1 MRQRLL
7 DAGIDVD
14 TGISR
19 FMGNEGLFLKFLG
32 KFLQDTNFAG
42 LTEAINKKDCGEAFR
57 YAHTLKG
64 VCGNLSMDELYKLV
78 SVQTE
83 SFRER
88 NFQEGAD
95 MMEKISAVYGRI
107 KEAIEETLL
116 ELRTAE

>member
-1 MRQRLL
+1 MRQRLM
-7 DAGIDVD
+7 DAGINVD

-42 LTEAINKKDCGEAFR
+42 LAEAVKDVEEAFR
-57 YAHTLKG
+57 CAHTLKG

-83 SFRER
+83 FFREG
-88 NFQEGAD
+88 NIQEGAD
-95 MMEKISAVYGRI
+95 MMEKVSAVYGRV
-107 KEAIEETLL
+107 KEAIEETLP
-116 ELRTAE
+116 

>member
-1 MRQRLL
+1 MRQRLM
-7 DAGIDVD
+7 DAGINVD

-42 LTEAINKKDCGEAFR
+42 LAEAVKKQDVEEAFR
-57 YAHTLKG
+57 CAHTLKG

-83 SFRER
+83 FFREGNPGDNR
-88 NFQEGAD
+88 
-95 MMEKISAVYGRI
+95 
-107 KEAIEETLL
+107 
-116 ELRTAE
+116 RTNRRKCAAGTEICESHKPDSGTDGDGG

>member
-1 MRQRLL
+1 MRQRLM
-7 DAGIDVD
+7 DAGINVD

-42 LTEAINKKDCGEAFR
+42 LAEAVKKQDVEEAFHC
-57 YAHTLKG
+57 AHTLKG

-83 SFRER
+83 FFREG
-88 NFQEGAD
+88 NIQEGAD
-95 MMEKISAVYGRI
+95 MMEKVSAVYGRV
-107 KEAIEETLL
+107 KEAIEETLP
-116 ELRTAE
+116 

>member
-1 MRQRLL
+1 MRQRLM
-7 DAGIDVD
+7 DAGINVD
-14 TGISR
+14 TGIGR

-42 LTEAINKKDCGEAFR
+42 LTEAVKKQDVEEAFR

-83 SFRER
+83 FFREG

-95 MMEKISAVYGRI
+95 MMEKVSAVYSRI
-107 KEAIEETLL
+107 KEAIEETLP
-116 ELRTAE
+116 

>member
-1 MRQRLL
+1 MRQRLM
-7 DAGIDVD
+7 DAGINVD

-42 LTEAINKKDCGEAFR
+42 LAEAVKKQDVEDAFR
-57 YAHTLKG
+57 CAHTLKG

-83 SFRER
+83 FFREG
-88 NFQEGAD
+88 NIQEGAD
-95 MMEKISAVYGRI
+95 MMEKVSAVYGRV
-107 KEAIEETLL
+107 KEAIEETLP
-116 ELRTAE
+116 

>member
-1 MRQRLL
+1 MRQRLM
-7 DAGIDVD
+7 DAGINVD

-42 LTEAINKKDCGEAFR
+42 LAEAVKEQDVEEAFR
-57 YAHTLKG
+57 CAHTLKG

-83 SFRER
+83 FFREG
-88 NFQEGAD
+88 NIQEGAD
-95 MMEKISAVYGRI
+95 MMEKVSAVYGRV
-107 KEAIEETLL
+107 KEAIEETLP
-116 ELRTAE
+116 

>member
-1 MRQRLL
+1 MRQRLM
-7 DAGIDVD
+7 DAGINVD

-42 LTEAINKKDCGEAFR
+42 LAEAVKKQDVEEAFR
-57 YAHTLKG
+57 CAHTLKG

-83 SFRER
+83 FFREGKI
-88 NFQEGAD
+88 QEGAD
-95 MMEKISAVYGRI
+95 MMEKVSAVYGRV
-107 KEAIEETLL
+107 KEAIEETLP
-116 ELRTAE
+116 